1 MFGLNETRYSKNNLI
16 AWDINGGVEDITL
29 HNLLVEVG
37 LLEEGHDH
45 EELTVVWEYVDQEIS
60 IQEIYDNDSGAVI
73 WRLPDDEQYTDE
85 DDVIMNSLLMWG
97 ELESTIM

>member
-37 LLEEGHDH
+37 LLEEDH
-45 EELTVVWEYVDQEIS
+45 EHEEE
-60 IQEIYDNDSGAVI
+60 
-73 WRLPDDEQYTDE
+73 
-85 DDVIMNSLLMWG
+85 
-97 ELESTIM
+97 